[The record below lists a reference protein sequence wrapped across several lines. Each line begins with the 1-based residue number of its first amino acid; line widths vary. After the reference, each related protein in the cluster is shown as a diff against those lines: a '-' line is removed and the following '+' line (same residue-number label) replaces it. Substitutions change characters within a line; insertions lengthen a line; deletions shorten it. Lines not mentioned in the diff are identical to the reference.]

1 MLVRVELPWILGP
14 YLYLQRTNEGSERSC
29 RSALCNPLPGER
41 RPPRGEITQTWCL
54 ACNRSM
60 ADASPTIEKP
70 VLSMTRWRR
79 LPVRTRQRGARSSDC
94 PQQTNAFSLIS
105 WTGSV
110 HRLQTSFA
118 DRSQAAVI
126 P

>member
-14 YLYLQRTNEGSERSC
+14 YLYLRRTNEGSERSC

-41 RPPRGEITQTWCL
+41 RPPRGGITQTWCL

-70 VLSMTRWRR
+70 VLSTTRWKR
-79 LPVRTRQRGARSSDC
+79 LPVRT
-94 PQQTNAFSLIS
+94 
-105 WTGSV
+105 
-110 HRLQTSFA
+110 
-118 DRSQAAVI
+118 
-126 P
+126 